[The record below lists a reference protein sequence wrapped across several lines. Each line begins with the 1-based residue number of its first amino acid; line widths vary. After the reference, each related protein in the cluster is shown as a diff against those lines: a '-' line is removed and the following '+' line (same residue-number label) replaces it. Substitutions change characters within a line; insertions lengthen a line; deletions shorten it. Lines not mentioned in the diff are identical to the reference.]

1 MADSYQAL
9 QQFWSSFGWKAYDE
23 NTVPDDAMELNNG
36 KYITYEAAISA
47 FDETTYL
54 TASLWMRSSAW
65 DEISLKAIEIFE
77 SIGRGGKLLNTNN
90 GYLWVTRGTP
100 FAQRMGED
108 DDMIRRIYLNI
119 QAEFMTAER
128 R

>member
-1 MADSYQAL
+1 MADNYQAL
-9 QQFWSSFGWKAYDE
+9 HEFWSSFGWKAYDE
-23 NTVPDDAMELNNG
+23 NTVPDDAMEQNGG
-36 KYITYEAAISA
+36 KYITYEASVSG
-47 FDETTYL
+47 FDETVYL
-54 TASLWMRSSAW
+54 TASLWIRSTAW

-77 SIGRGGKLLNTNN
+77 AIGRGGKLLKTDV

-108 DDMIRRIYLNI
+108 DGTIRRIYLNI